1 MNPRSSPSSAF
12 SPTQPP
18 RLILHQCSLSE
29 AQTQLRVS
37 PGRLRLYASETG
49 NDAEKNERNETDK
62 HRASSDTYNT
72 PHEAPDISIDKCS
85 SYNAN
90 EQSSPLTTPSPAS
103 SRATRFWS
111 DLDSWQDRDTA
122 ASETTSNLK
131 PVWLKEDSY
140 DSHSLNSIP
149 ELWKPPKPRKP
160 SFLTASGSTVFDTTP
175 NPSENAQYPIYTGLG
190 AQKDQQDTKL
200 SLHGP
205 QSPLSSGVYKPR
217 KICLNVN
224 HAMRK
229 QWNTRNEKYRG
240 QTRKIIWRPSL
251 RPALYRAPV
260 ETYQLPVD
268 DPERPFPMPI
278 PTMDRLPLRWE
289 SLKYRSLDGQEMDR
303 SDKRGENSL
312 LRLSKKVFELALVTF
327 SLDEFEHS
335 GQSSESSSLF
345 RVGFRLSVM
354 PLNTA
359 KSPNHERGVVSGVPV
374 DDAVNLLRLSF
385 AVPVLLLRAISLIV
399 ITTQSLRSSKVL
411 TTLVRFITALLILLV
426 VTIVWMCDKLR
437 SGTASGW
444 KSIRKTD

>member
-1 MNPRSSPSSAF
+1 M
-12 SPTQPP
+12 
-18 RLILHQCSLSE
+18 
-29 AQTQLRVS
+29 S

-62 HRASSDTYNT
+62 YRASSDTYST
-72 PHEAPDISIDKCS
+72 PHEAPDLSIDKCF

-90 EQSSPLTTPSPAS
+90 EQSSALSTPSPAS
-103 SRATRFWS
+103 SRANRFWS
-111 DLDSWQDRDTA
+111 DLDSWQDRDTV

-149 ELWKPPKPRKP
+149 EVWKPPKPRKP

-175 NPSENAQYPIYTGLG
+175 NPSENTQYPTYTGLG
-190 AQKDQQDTKL
+190 AEKDQQDTKL

-229 QWNTRNEKYRG
+229 QGNTRNEKYRG
-240 QTRKIIWRPSL
+240 QARKIIWRPSL

-260 ETYQLPVD
+260 ETYQLLVD

-278 PTMDRLPLRWE
+278 PTMDKLPLRWE
-289 SLKYRSLDGQEMDR
+289 SLKYRSLDGQETDR
-303 SDKRGENSL
+303 SDKRGDNLL

-345 RVGFRLSVM
+345 RVGFRLSVS
-354 PLNTA
+354 PLNA
-359 KSPNHERGVVSGVPV
+359 NPSIHERGVV

-385 AVPVLLLRAISLIV
+385 AVPALLLRAISLIV
-399 ITTQSLRSSKVL
+399 VTTQSLRSSKV
-411 TTLVRFITALLILLV
+411 TTVVRFITALLILLIV
-426 VTIVWMCDKLR
+426 MIVWMCDKLR
-437 SGTASGW
+437 SGTTSGW
-444 KSIRKTD
+444 KAVRKTDGFDTK